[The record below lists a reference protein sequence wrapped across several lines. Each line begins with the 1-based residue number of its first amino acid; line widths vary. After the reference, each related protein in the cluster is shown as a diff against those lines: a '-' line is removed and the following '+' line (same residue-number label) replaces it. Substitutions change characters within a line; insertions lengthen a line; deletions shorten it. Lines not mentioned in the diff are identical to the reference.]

1 MSIEQW
7 SRRSGEWQAVDFA
20 GAAAPDQ
27 GRKRQAQSATRIAK
41 NARKTI
47 LFFASGR

>member
-20 GAAAPDQ
+20 GAAAPVKGTNGKHNPLQ
-27 GRKRQAQSATRIAK
+27 E
-41 NARKTI
+41 
-47 LFFASGR
+47 